1 MGSGLLT
8 TGLELNLQR
17 QDLEEQWL
25 ERADNLTCSDIDTE
39 LFSDLRLALEAAR
52 GGRIALVVRWLD
64 QTEARFISIWEEYES
79 GDVLEEEVTAESVL
93 GHRFLLEGVEGWLD
107 ALGTFREE
115 LETGAVNAEDILEC
129 AEYAQ
134 RRLVLLQLLEKE
146 AEEALQRY
154 FVCYN

>member
-8 TGLELNLQR
+8 TGIELNLQR

-25 ERADNLTCSDIDTE
+25 ARADHLTCLDLKTE
-39 LFSDLRLALEAAR
+39 VFSDLHLALEAAKD
-52 GGRIALVVRWLD
+52 GRKALVIRWLD
-64 QTEARFISIWEEYES
+64 HTEARFISIWEQYES
-79 GDVLEEEVTAESVL
+79 GDVLEEEVTVESVL

-115 LETGAVNAEDILEC
+115 LEIGEVNADDILEC

-134 RRLVLLQLLEKE
+134 RRLVLLQLLEQE

-154 FVCYN
+154 FACYN